1 MKEVILTN
9 KEKINLENKLQK
21 HKSHRSKQYKFYLT
35 IIIVGTIIGGIPAYI
50 NYGNKSVKFLF
61 GISGVILVILIPLTI
76 GFLTSKKGINKLV
89 SDLKSGKKIEGKATI
104 KSINIFNRK
113 IILSNGIKV
122 FEPNEYYKTF
132 KKGDLIKY
140 KISPSNEFIFDCR
153 KE

>member
-9 KEKINLENKLQK
+9 KEKINLENELQK
-21 HKSHRSKQYKFYLT
+21 HKSHRTKQFKFYL
-35 IIIVGTIIGGIPAYI
+35 IIVVVGTIIGGIPAYI
-50 NYGNKSVKFLF
+50 NYGHKNVNFLF
-61 GISGVILVILIPLTI
+61 GTLGFILVMLIPLTV
-76 GFLTSKKGINKLV
+76 GFLTSKKGVNKLT
-89 SDLKSGKKIEGKATI
+89 SDLKSGKKIEGKSTI

-122 FEPNEYYKTF
+122 FEPIEYYKTF

>member
-9 KEKINLENKLQK
+9 KEKINLENELQK
-21 HKSHRSKQYKFYLT
+21 HKYHRAKQFKFYLK
-35 IIIVGTIIGGIPAYI
+35 IITVGTIVCGITAYI
-50 NYGNKSVKFLF
+50 NYGNKSVNYLF
-61 GISGVILVILIPLTI
+61 GILGVIFVMLIPLTI
-76 GFLTSKKGINKLV
+76 GFLTSKKGINKLA
-89 SDLKSGKKIEGKATI
+89 SDLKSGKKIEGKSTI

-113 IILSNGIKV
+113 IILSNGIKI